1 MFRRLWLPIFIG
13 IHTILFCIWGFILS
27 IFDKQGGKLVHLY
40 AAVPWAK
47 VILWVS
53 GVQGEVVGREKI
65 DPAKTYIF
73 MCNHQSFV
81 DIFVLLSN
89 IPKDFKFIMKKELM
103 RIPIL
108 GSTMRRAGYMEIER
122 DDPRESIKQ
131 LALAIEK
138 IKSGISVLIFPE
150 GTRSPDGKL
159 LPFKKGGFYIA
170 IRSKCEVV
178 PLYIQGTHLI
188 GPRGSWSMKKG
199 RYKLI
204 IGNPVSTKGYTKK
217 DTEKLMEL
225 IREKMIS
232 MSHP

>member
-40 AAVPWAK
+40 TAVPWAK
-47 VILWVS
+47 VILWIS
-53 GVQGEVVGREKI
+53 GVQGEVVGKEKI
-65 DPAKTYIF
+65 DPTETYIF

-81 DIFVLLSN
+81 DIFVLLAN

-108 GSTMRRAGYMEIER
+108 GSCMRRAGYMEIER
-122 DDPRESIKQ
+122 DDPRESIRQ
-131 LALAIEK
+131 LSKAIEK

-170 IRSKCEVV
+170 IRSGCKVV

-188 GPRGSWSMKKG
+188 GPKGSWSMKKG

-204 IGNPVSTKGYTKK
+204 IGTPVSTKDYTKK
-217 DTEKLMEL
+217 DTAKLMEL

-232 MSHP
+232 MSHL